1 MLSVR
6 SFEGVI
12 SGKTQ
17 FSQWKKHKTVNTHRS
32 FVQFRKS
39 PQCKLSIE
47 YKRVEVG
54 GTVAMADLP
63 DPTPD
68 FCAQA
73 LLAYIIV
80 TSFYKPSSINN
91 HLKLAID
98 SWGTKFLPF
107 FLVNLCD
114 LWSPQI
120 KLYNNRILVNVVV
133 YFILFFGCVIAWK
146 KSLWCLIG
154 TPSHPLFATL
164 I

>member
-39 PQCKLSIE
+39 PQRKLPIE
-47 YKRVEVG
+47 YQRVEVG
-54 GTVAMADLP
+54 GIVANAMADLP

-68 FCAQA
+68 PCAQA

-80 TSFYKPSSINN
+80 TSFYKPSSIN
-91 HLKLAID
+91 I
-98 SWGTKFLPF
+98 
-107 FLVNLCD
+107 
-114 LWSPQI
+114 I
-120 KLYNNRILVNVVV
+120 
-133 YFILFFGCVIAWK
+133 
-146 KSLWCLIG
+146 
-154 TPSHPLFATL
+154 
-164 I
+164 